1 MRRKKDP
8 QTQPADPAKFWPVPG
23 VDGEPY
29 SPLVQEALD
38 LVAKETLRRKRA
50 ECTHTNRKFITGS
63 GQDRYGS
70 RIRYRRACRDCH
82 LVVTCEHPEDAQHR
96 ERVKHIGNGSFIE
109 FLECRCGETIA
120 KRVELKRRTEIY
132 GVPYERREEPTRR
145 TGTAWLKTEEE
156 ERREARTDRMV
167 SRQIRRASTQ
177 LPLMITT
184 DGDPGTKPGALER
197 AITRAVER
205 DLQESTQVDRV
216 RRVSNW
222 DKEVRRVQELL
233 NEAQRY
239 SEGAM
244 ARSTETYILRK
255 ANGEAVLHVTED
267 RAPDLSWVRTMNG
280 KQQLR

>member
-29 SPLVQEALD
+29 PPLVQEALD
-38 LVAKETLRRKRA
+38 LVAKETKRLKIRECKHEGRYPTTRFDGPHRRSHHV
-50 ECTHTNRKFITGS
+50 C
-63 GQDRYGS
+63 
-70 RIRYRRACRDCH
+70 ACRDCGADRIA
-82 LVVTCEHPEDAQHR
+82 CIPNQ
-96 ERVKHIGNGSFIE
+96 
-109 FLECRCGETIA
+109 ECDYSR
-120 KRVELKRRTEIY
+120 RRTPNY
-132 GVPYERREEPTRR
+132 GFPYERREERR
-145 TGTAWLKTEEE
+145 TGTAWLKTEEQ

-167 SRQIRRASTQ
+167 SRQIRRASTR

-205 DLQESTQVDRV
+205 DLQESTEVDRV
-216 RRVSNW
+216 RRVSSW
-222 DKEVRRVQELL
+222 DKEIRRVQALL
-233 NEAQRY
+233 EEAERY

-244 ARSTETYILRK
+244 SRDAETYILRN
-255 ANGEAVLHVTED
+255 ANGEMVLRVTED

-280 KQQLR
+280 RQQLR

>member
-8 QTQPADPAKFWPVPG
+8 QTQPVDPAKFWPVPG

-29 SPLVQEALD
+29 PPRVQEALD
-38 LVAKETLRRKRA
+38 LIAAETKRLKIR
-50 ECTHTNRKFITGS
+50 ECKHEGRYPTHVTPGWE
-63 GQDRYGS
+63 GLHS
-70 RIRYRRACRDCH
+70 RPYHVCACRDCG
-82 LVVTCEHPEDAQHR
+82 A
-96 ERVKHIGNGSFIE
+96 ERIACIPNQ
-109 FLECRCGETIA
+109 ECDYSR
-120 KRVELKRRTEIY
+120 RRTPNY
-132 GVPYERREEPTRR
+132 GFPYERREAPPRR
-145 TGTAWLKTEEE
+145 TGTDWLKTEEQE
-156 ERREARTDRMV
+156 QREARTDRMV
-167 SRQIRRASTQ
+167 SRQIRRASTR

-216 RRVSNW
+216 RRVSSW

-233 NEAQRY
+233 NEAERY

-244 ARSTETYILRK
+244 ARSAETYILRK
-255 ANGEAVLHVTED
+255 ANGEMVLQVTED